1 MSAMLNITSADPK
14 ELIADLQRQ
23 LAECTVDRDQALA
36 KEAATAAALREA
48 IEYQTATSDVLNI
61 ISRST
66 FDLQP
71 TLETLVQAATRL
83 CTADIGGLFLPDGE
97 FYKLAASFASTPEYD
112 LLLRARP
119 IRIDRRTL
127 TGQTVLEARVV
138 HIPDVAAD
146 PEYGTPEAV
155 TVAKVR
161 TALGVPLLRQ
171 GEVIGV
177 ISLGRRQVE
186 PFSERQIELVRT
198 FTDQAVIAIEN
209 TRLINETREALE
221 QQTATAE
228 VLQVINSSPGDL
240 APVFDAILEKATH
253 LCDTAFGV
261 LWRYDGELFHPAA
274 VNGPAAFAEFFM
286 NEAALRAAPESGLGI
301 YIAGEDVVQVA
312 DLASSELYR
321 QGNPGRRAYVEL
333 GGGRTAMS
341 VALRKD
347 AILYGAVQVYRREVR
362 PFTNTQIALL
372 QNFAAQA
379 VIAMENARL
388 LTETREALEQQTA
401 TAEVL
406 EVINS
411 SPGDLA
417 PVFDTILRKPRASV
431 GLLLALYNSIRTVRS
446 APPQCTASQI
456 LLADLVRQPINRHPD
471 HLCCASSTANNAY
484 NSPSRRTRQPRAL
497 SDS

>member
-36 KEAATAAALREA
+36 REAATAAALREA
-48 IEYQTATSDVLNI
+48 IEYQTATSDVLKI

-83 CTADIGGLFLPDGE
+83 CTADIGGLFLPDGK

-112 LLLRARP
+112 SLLRARP

-161 TALGVPLLRQ
+161 TALGVPLLRH

-198 FTDQAVIAIEN
+198 FADQAVIATEN
-209 TRLINETREALE
+209 ARLVSDLRQALE

-240 APVFDAILEKATH
+240 
-253 LCDTAFGV
+253 
-261 LWRYDGELFHPAA
+261 
-274 VNGPAAFAEFFM
+274 
-286 NEAALRAAPESGLGI
+286 
-301 YIAGEDVVQVA
+301 
-312 DLASSELYR
+312 
-321 QGNPGRRAYVEL
+321 GR
-333 GGGRTAMS
+333 
-341 VALRKD
+341 
-347 AILYGAVQVYRREVR
+347 
-362 PFTNTQIALL
+362 
-372 QNFAAQA
+372 
-379 VIAMENARL
+379 
-388 LTETREALEQQTA
+388 
-401 TAEVL
+401 
-406 EVINS
+406 
-411 SPGDLA
+411 
-417 PVFDTILRKPRASV
+417 
-431 GLLLALYNSIRTVRS
+431 
-446 APPQCTASQI
+446 
-456 LLADLVRQPINRHPD
+456 H
-471 HLCCASSTANNAY
+471 
-484 NSPSRRTRQPRAL
+484 
-497 SDS
+497 